1 MVDGIAS
8 LRNGPPLAGM
18 TVSFHR
24 PAAARNALSPL
35 APKGLGVQ
43 ATPPLL
49 NYSRTDPQGRFSLRL
64 PEGNYEVWISGP
76 ADSGIMSQHVA
87 DVALRLP
94 VDSLNL
100 HYQGFRV
107 SGRLI
112 GPGNTTL
119 DQGYLSIRSRTST
132 ARAAVLSGSYTLL
145 VPIDSVSIWANPT
158 PIDYEAGI
166 PHVRYD
172 GIVASSDTTID
183 LSLDGYLVSGRA
195 TGPAGIPLY
204 GGWVA
209 AEASDGTASAYMSIA
224 MDGTYH
230 LYLPTREYVFTV
242 YTGSRGNGTHVYPP
256 LLIDAARTL
265 DFDLSSG
272 TAPPEAALPPSAP

>member
-1 MVDGIAS
+1 MCLQVVTGGHKIVMVHGTLPPVKARPTVAGATHHRDNAMEVLRDSTLPFRPYSGLWMRYPVLALLAMVAASCSTDPTEPSRRELVMVDGIAS

-94 VDSLNL
+94 VAALDL
-100 HYQGFRV
+100 HYQGYRV

-112 GPGNTTL
+112 GPGNATL
-119 DQGYLSIRSRTST
+119 DEADLSILSATNTAHATVRS
-132 ARAAVLSGSYTLL
+132 GGYTFL
-145 VPIDSVSIWANPT
+145 VPIDVFSVWANPT
-158 PIDYEAGI
+158 ATGYEGGI
-166 PHVRYD
+166 PRVRFD
-172 GIVASSDTTID
+172 GISVMSDTTID
-183 LSLDGYLVSGRA
+183 LSLDGHLVSGK
-195 TGPAGIPLY
+195 
-204 GGWVA
+204 V
-209 AEASDGTASAYMSIA
+209 
-224 MDGTYH
+224 
-230 LYLPTREYVFTV
+230 
-242 YTGSRGNGTHVYPP
+242 TGS
-256 LLIDAARTL
+256 
-265 DFDLSSG
+265 
-272 TAPPEAALPPSAP
+272 